1 MIKNL
6 PAIQETWIQSLGW
19 EGLLEKW
26 MATHS
31 SILAWRIPWTEEP
44 GGLLSKG
51 SQSIFY
57 HFLAFWQSFCLIVN
71 LDQLWTLVS
80 EETLVNTARNK
91 TGVFPITN
99 VVWSGYCEVLG
110 KGKLPKQ
117 SVMKTKFFSRRVE
130 EGIEDVC
137 ICGGLYPSGLK
148 SHGGRY
154 MKS

>member
-1 MIKNL
+1 
-6 PAIQETWIQSLGW
+6 
-19 EGLLEKW
+19 

-99 VVWSGYCEVLG
+99 VV
-110 KGKLPKQ
+110 
-117 SVMKTKFFSRRVE
+117 
-130 EGIEDVC
+130 
-137 ICGGLYPSGLK
+137 
-148 SHGGRY
+148 
-154 MKS
+154 